1 MKKILVL
8 FIAIMSSIVS
18 FAQSLEVRG
27 VETKLVVYEG
37 SEYKVHIGWNKRSGD
52 QYKYSTKWFGYSFY
66 NMNSIPISIE
76 AELYMINVSEEEEK
90 PKLVDT
96 KTFNLRSKETFIWK
110 HEKKTGFRVNDT
122 ERYAVLQTLNF
133 WTDSKTE
140 PNCVDSSVDAYKFF
154 VKYKAYKIL

>member
-37 SEYKVHIGWNKRSGD
+37 SEYEVHIGWNKRSGH

-66 NMNSIPISIE
+66 NMNSIPISVE
-76 AELYMINVSEEEEK
+76 AELYVVPGSRQSK

-96 KTFNLRSKETFIWK
+96 KTFNLKSKETYIWK
-110 HEKKTGFRVNDT
+110 RESGDFQVNYNG
-122 ERYAVLQTLNF
+122 RYIYDGSS

-140 PNCVDSSVDAYKFF
+140 PTDSPYPSSNTYL